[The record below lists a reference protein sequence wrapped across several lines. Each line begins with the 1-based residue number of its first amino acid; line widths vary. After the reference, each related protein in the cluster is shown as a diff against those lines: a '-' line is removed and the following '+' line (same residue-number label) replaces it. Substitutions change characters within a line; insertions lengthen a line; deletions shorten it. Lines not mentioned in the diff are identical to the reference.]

1 MNLSEEKKH
10 PLRSMPIQQ
19 KKTMLENF
27 FESRG
32 SSGVDFYL
40 LLSCWIW
47 IISVH
52 LLTSDV

>member
-32 SSGVDFYL
+32 SSGVDFYSFTFL
-40 LLSCWIW
+40 LDLDYLSTPI
-47 IISVH
+47 
-52 LLTSDV
+52 D